1 MMYHIT
7 CYELQCLILRPY
19 LKHMSVA
26 IAKIHQSLSPLKEEI
41 VHHKVYNL
49 INDIEEL
56 RVFMR
61 YHVYAVWDFMS
72 LLKSLQLNLTCT
84 TLPWF
89 PVGSGATRSLINEIV
104 AGEEADVDALGNK
117 KSHFE
122 MYLDA
127 MEQCGAAT
135 DEIKNFI
142 NALKSGK
149 TLDEAFELA
158 GTPLAAREFVNHTFS
173 IINSGK
179 THNQAAAFTFGRE
192 DLIPNMF
199 HTIVTDLNEKFP
211 NQVSLFKYYLDRHI
225 EVDGDH
231 HSHLALAMTAELCN
245 NNAAYW
251 DEAEICSQQSLLQ
264 RIKLWDGVYQELAQQ
279 KVMIA

>member
-1 MMYHIT
+1 
-7 CYELQCLILRPY
+7 
-19 LKHMSVA
+19 MSAA
-26 IAKIHQSLSPLKEEI
+26 IEKIQQSLSPLKEEI
-41 VHHKVYNL
+41 VHHKVYDLLNT
-49 INDIEEL
+49 IDDL

-72 LLKSLQLNLTCT
+72 LLKALQLNLTCT

-135 DEIKNFI
+135 IEIRQFI
-142 NALKSGK
+142 SALQLGK
-149 TLDEAFELA
+149 TMEEAFELA
-158 GTPLAAREFVNHTFS
+158 GTPKAAREFVNYTFS
-173 IINSGK
+173 IIDSGK
-179 THNQAAAFTFGRE
+179 THRQAASFTFGRE

-199 HTIVTDLNEKFP
+199 HSIVTDLNEKFP
-211 NQVSLFKYYLDRHI
+211 DQISLFKYYLDRHI

-231 HSHLALAMTAELCN
+231 HSHLALAMTTELCQHRPAYWNEAELCSK
-245 NNAAYW
+245 
-251 DEAEICSQQSLLQ
+251 ESLVQ
-264 RIKLWDGVYQELAQQ
+264 RMQLWDGVYQELISV
-279 KVMIA
+279 KNNLTND